1 MPQTNGNMS
10 PERFV
15 DPQPQRQSAAQIAI
29 KNFSPIWFLICMD
42 TGIIS
47 IIMNI
52 LPWQFNGLGIIS
64 TIMFV
69 FNLVLFVVFSL
80 LAITRLFT
88 FPRHVK
94 SESLN
99 SVEEISYQGAPAI
112 AYLTL
117 VAQVSLTCSTAWGFR
132 LTVLAY
138 VLWWIGL
145 VWCVTLCSTCVIV
158 LAKRSITDDR
168 SLSPAIFLPLIAV
181 MTLGTTGGIITR
193 YSVGLSAR
201 LAIPIIVTSYMV
213 IGYAFFLSLLYYAIY
228 AHRLLAVGPPMK
240 AKLPSLCITVG
251 PLGQFATSIQ
261 LLSTAAN
268 TRGLFGSYNQ
278 GTWLTASSASSVSAA
293 SELIALMVVGFGFLW
308 ITVAWYMILEAAVQR
323 KMPYSLTWWSMIFP
337 MGVFTTALINLS
349 IALNSDAFRGLSAA
363 LLIFLVI
370 LYLMNWGFTIWRLVT
385 GVALGI
391 PQQREEEDEDAKQ
404 KAEKEHERLYGLNQS
419 QRAQREQEQEDQQGE
434 NAWTACVYLLFLPV
448 PTYMMLIL

>member
-1 MPQTNGNMS
+1 MPQANGNVS
-10 PERFV
+10 PERFIES
-15 DPQPQRQSAAQIAI
+15 QPHRQSAVQIAI
-29 KNFSPIWFLICMD
+29 KNFSPVWFLISMD

-52 LPWQFNGLGIIS
+52 LPWQFDGLGIIS

-69 FNLVLFVVFSL
+69 FNLVLFTVFTL
-80 LAITRLFT
+80 LAITRLLT

-99 SVEEISYQGAPAI
+99 QVEEISYQGAPAI

-117 VAQVSLTCSTAWGFR
+117 VAQVALTCSTAWGFQ

-145 VWCVTLCSTCVIV
+145 VWTVILCSASVIV

-168 SLSPAIFLPLIAV
+168 NLSPAIFLPLIAV
-181 MTLGTTGGIITR
+181 MTLGTTGGILTR
-193 YSVGLSAR
+193 YSVGMSAR
-201 LAIPIIVTSYMV
+201 LAIPMIVTSYMV

-228 AHRLLAVGPPMK
+228 THRLLAVGPPMK
-240 AKLPSLCITVG
+240 AKLPSLCVTIG
-251 PLGQFATSIQ
+251 PLGQFATAIQ

-268 TRGLFGSYNQ
+268 TRGLFGSYNR

-293 SELIALMVVGFGFLW
+293 SELIALLVIGFGFLW
-308 ITVAWYMILEAAVQR
+308 ITVAWYMIFEAAVQR

-337 MGVFTTALINLS
+337 MGVYTTALINLS
-349 IALNSDAFRGLSAA
+349 ISLNSDAFRGLAAA
-363 LLIFLVI
+363 LLIILVI
-370 LYLMNWGFTIWRLVT
+370 LYLMNWGFTLWRLLT

-391 PQQREEEDEDAKQ
+391 PQQREEEDEHAKEMA
-404 KAEKEHERLYGLNQS
+404 KKEHERLYGSGQGE
-419 QRAQREQEQEDQQGE
+419 REQDQQNGD
-434 NAWTACVYLLFLPV
+434 NA
-448 PTYMMLIL
+448 

>member
-1 MPQTNGNMS
+1 
-10 PERFV
+10 
-15 DPQPQRQSAAQIAI
+15 
-29 KNFSPIWFLICMD
+29 MD

-52 LPWQFNGLGIIS
+52 LPWQFNGLGVIS

-69 FNLVLFVVFSL
+69 FNLVLFTLFAL
-80 LAITRLFT
+80 LAIIRLFT
-88 FPRHVK
+88 FPKHVR

-99 SVEEISYQGAPAI
+99 QVEEISYQGAPAI
-112 AYLTL
+112 SYLTL
-117 VAQVSLTCSTAWGFR
+117 VAQVTLTCSTSWGYR

-138 VLWWIGL
+138 VMWWIGL
-145 VWCVTLCSTCVIV
+145 VWTVVLCSASVIV

-168 SLSPAIFLPLIAV
+168 SLSPAIFLPLIGV

-193 YSVGLSAR
+193 YSVGMSAR
-201 LAIPIIVTSYMV
+201 LAIPIIVVSYCC

-240 AKLPSLCITVG
+240 TKLPSLCVTIG

-268 TRGLFGSYNQ
+268 SRGLFGSYDR

-293 SELIALMVVGFGFLW
+293 AELIALMVVGFAFLW
-308 ITVAWYMILEAAVQR
+308 VTVAWYMIIEAAVQR

-337 MGVFTTALINLS
+337 MGNFFPHPVHKDSFTNH
-349 IALNSDAFRGLSAA
+349 R
-363 LLIFLVI
+363 
-370 LYLMNWGFTIWRLVT
+370 
-385 GVALGI
+385 
-391 PQQREEEDEDAKQ
+391 
-404 KAEKEHERLYGLNQS
+404 
-419 QRAQREQEQEDQQGE
+419 
-434 NAWTACVYLLFLPV
+434 
-448 PTYMMLIL
+448 

>member
-1 MPQTNGNMS
+1 
-10 PERFV
+10 
-15 DPQPQRQSAAQIAI
+15 
-29 KNFSPIWFLICMD
+29 MD

-52 LPWQFNGLGIIS
+52 LPWQFNGLGILS

-69 FNLVLFVVFSL
+69 FNLVLFTVFAI
-80 LAITRLFT
+80 LAIARLFK

-99 SVEEISYQGAPAI
+99 QLEEISYQGAPAI

-138 VLWWIGL
+138 VLWWIAL
-145 VWCVTLCSTCVIV
+145 VWTVTLCSASFIV

-168 SLSPAIFLPLIAV
+168 SLSPAIFLPLISV
-181 MTLGTTGGIITR
+181 MTLGTTGGIVTR
-193 YSVGLSAR
+193 YSVGMSAR
-201 LAIPIIVTSYMV
+201 LAIPIIVTGFMA

-240 AKLPSLCITVG
+240 AKLPSLCVTIG
-251 PLGQFATSIQ
+251 PLGQFATAIQ

-268 TRGLFGSYNQ
+268 TRGLFGSYNR

-293 SELIALMVVGFGFLW
+293 SELIALLIVGFGFLW
-308 ITVAWYMILEAAVQR
+308 ITVAWYFIFEAAVQR

-337 MGVFTTALINLS
+337 MGKFLSCLSSSFTIANSRLGVYTTALINLS
-349 IALNSDAFRGLSAA
+349 IALNSDVFRGFSAA
-363 LLIFLVI
+363 LLIILVI
-370 LYLMNWGFTIWRLVT
+370 LYFMNWGFTLWRLFT
-385 GVALGI
+385 GVALGV
-391 PQQREEEDEDAKQ
+391 PQQREEEDEDAKE
-404 KAEKEHERLYGLNQS
+404 KARQEHERLYGLNQ
-419 QRAQREQEQEDQQGE
+419 RQREQQEQEQ
-434 NAWTACVYLLFLPV
+434 NADNNA
-448 PTYMMLIL
+448 

>member
-1 MPQTNGNMS
+1 
-10 PERFV
+10 
-15 DPQPQRQSAAQIAI
+15 
-29 KNFSPIWFLICMD
+29 MD

-69 FNLVLFVVFSL
+69 FNLVLFTVFSL
-80 LAITRLFT
+80 LAITRLIT

-99 SVEEISYQGAPAI
+99 QVEEISYQGAPAI

-117 VAQVSLTCSTAWGFR
+117 VAQVALTCSTAWGFR

-145 VWCVTLCSTCVIV
+145 VWCVVLCSASVIV

-181 MTLGTTGGIITR
+181 MTLGTTGGIVTR
-193 YSVGLSAR
+193 YSVGMSAR

-240 AKLPSLCITVG
+240 AKLPSLCVTIG
-251 PLGQFATSIQ
+251 PLGQFATAIQ

-268 TRGLFGSYNQ
+268 TRGLFGSYNR

-293 SELIALMVVGFGFLW
+293 SELIALMVLGFGFLW
-308 ITVAWYMILEAAVQR
+308 ITVAWYMIVEAAVQR

-337 MGVFTTALINLS
+337 MGKPHIYVEDEIVADLPLGVYTTGLINLS
-349 IALNSDAFRGLSAA
+349 IALNSDAFRGFAAA

-391 PQQREEEDEDAKQ
+391 PQQREEEDAEAEKKAK
-404 KAEKEHERLYGLNQS
+404 KEHERLYGLS
-419 QRAQREQEQEDQQGE
+419 PRQRQQREQEENQQNGQS
-434 NAWTACVYLLFLPV
+434 A
-448 PTYMMLIL
+448 